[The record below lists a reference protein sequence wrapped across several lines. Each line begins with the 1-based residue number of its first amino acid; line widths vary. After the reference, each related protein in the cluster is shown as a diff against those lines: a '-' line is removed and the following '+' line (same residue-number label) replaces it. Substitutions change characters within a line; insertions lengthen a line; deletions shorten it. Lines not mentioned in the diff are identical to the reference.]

1 MRIKIDFQK
10 SAAFVGI
17 AIIFIGLVLYTQ
29 KIQRPNNGDGWRVLR
44 SAQIIVPPD
53 YLNHLPFSR
62 LYEFKEMHAIKA
74 VDLVPMSST
83 AAIVEVISFAE
94 RAVTFKK
101 FDFLWVTAFYL
112 AMYVAGMGL
121 MVVNNRPVI
130 AVPILLLLVN
140 PYILAHFNSPYEEGL
155 FIALCPMLSALL
167 MNGVRSEGLIGRG
180 IALSAATSKV
190 QFIPAFLLGLKGFR
204 IKENTDYL
212 LLSVLIM
219 CAVVMKASKFNEVN
233 GYNRYFNG
241 LSYSISQVSTWPAY
255 DFEAR
260 RSLANEMT
268 ETKDIVFPEGSLK
281 IKQYWGSSFWP
292 TGVKLDGDEQKFIFS
307 HVGKWFWQTISLNPQ
322 YGYRLLTEPVL
333 TMGKADYRMNYIF
346 RSDLSQQW
354 LGFHALAMQ
363 NFGVI
368 FIVLSIGGLIIAIRN
383 RNTKHVLVF
392 VFLLLYPVMV
402 VFGDGYYE
410 FEKHTFPAMFLGV
423 VFGLGLVF
431 KYVPSLQSY
440 RVGSPIRKT
449 PHENRRVKSRA
460 LGAATLQGTENHHP
474 VK

>member
-10 SAAFVGI
+10 STAFVGI
-17 AIIFIGLVLYTQ
+17 AIIFIGLVLYAQ
-29 KIQRPNNGDGWRVLR
+29 KMQRPNNGDGWRVLR

-83 AAIVEVISFAE
+83 AAVVEVISFVE
-94 RAVTFKK
+94 RAAAFKK
-101 FDFLWVTAFYL
+101 FDFLWVTVFYL
-112 AMYVAGMGL
+112 AIYVAGMGL
-121 MVVNNRPVI
+121 MVINNRPAIV
-130 AVPILLLLVN
+130 VPILLLLVN

-155 FIALCPMLSALL
+155 FIALCPMLSVLL
-167 MNGVRSEGLIGRG
+167 MNGVRPEGLIGRG
-180 IALSAATSKV
+180 IALSAAASKV
-190 QFIPAFLLGLKGFR
+190 QFIPAFLVCLKGFR
-204 IKENTDYL
+204 IKENAAYL
-212 LLSVLIM
+212 LFSVLII
-219 CAVVMKASKFNEVN
+219 CALVMKASKFNEVN

-241 LSYSISQVSTWPAY
+241 LSYSISQVSAWPAH
-255 DFEAR
+255 DFVAR
-260 RSLANEMT
+260 RSIAGAMT
-268 ETKDIVFPEGSLK
+268 ETKDIAFPENSLK

-292 TGVKLDGDEQKFIFS
+292 TGDKLGSDEQKFIFA

-346 RSDLSQQW
+346 KSDLDQQW
-354 LGFHALAMQ
+354 LDFHALAMQ
-363 NFGVI
+363 NFGAI
-368 FIVLSIGGLIIAIRN
+368 FIVLSIGGLIIASRN
-383 RNTKHVLVF
+383 KNTKHMLVF
-392 VFLLLYPVMV
+392 AFLLMYPVMV

-410 FEKHTFPAMFLGV
+410 FEKHMFPALFLGV

-431 KYVPSLQSY
+431 KYVPSLHSY
-440 RVGSPIRKT
+440 RIGSPIRKT
-449 PHENRRVKSRA
+449 PYVNRKLKSRVP
-460 LGAATLQGTENHHP
+460 GATTLQGTENHHP